1 MSPDLLLRVTSIRS
15 QNPTGLGGCIFS
27 AAPIT
32 ETGEVLD
39 ARRHYVVRAKGNL
52 LGATA
57 VQVGQ
62 WWRVT
67 GNQHSNEITV
77 NGYRV
82 TEEQI
87 EADSLLLALPSGEHI
102 ITLMAECEAFRG
114 IGRVKARR
122 LWETFQDQLYDVL
135 DAGDINGL
143 ATVLSQESARQVVE
157 AWRTYGDARTLHWLQ
172 TYGFSAS
179 IGRKLLAFFGPE
191 TAEGIEQDPYRLL
204 SFCSGWAE
212 TDKIAQEYFHIA
224 ENDPRRLQGAIE
236 EALYRLFGDGHTVAT
251 VPMLTV
257 RLASVLGSQA
267 TGLRWR
273 PLVAEALAA
282 GLSNGS
288 YLVSADHTVHSLGPY
303 VMEAAVAKALANR
316 LTYTAPPLL
325 DSYQI
330 EGILHD
336 FEGEEGYSLN
346 DEQRAA
352 VIDAVMHPLML
363 ITGGAGVGKTT
374 VLKALYKT
382 YDAAGIRILQVA
394 LAGRAAKRLQEATDR
409 PANTLASFIQK
420 TSDNDLNG
428 PTVVVVDEASMVDII
443 TMYRLC
449 ELIPEHVR
457 LVLVGDP
464 AQLMPVGPGLVLHTL
479 VAERAIPRI
488 ELTTVKRHG
497 GQIAAAALSIR
508 EGIWPALTDDERA
521 PIAFIPTKTG
531 AFMRDGEQVCPLA
544 DTVLR
549 LYREAPDDTQ
559 ILSARRAGPDGIHY
573 LNSICQLDLAEDAQ
587 PLLIWNDE
595 FDQAVDT
602 GFRLGD
608 PVICTRNLWERGI
621 QNGSL
626 GRIIEIE
633 AIPQNLTNDVGAPIG
648 QALAWVEW
656 DDGERRPIL
665 EEMLDDL
672 ALGYAITVHKSQGSQ
687 WPRVIVALSGSRL
700 LDRTLIYTAVTR
712 AQAQV
717 LLVGDIA
724 AARRAVEALPKAHHR
739 HVGLGA
745 LLRNALSISRV
756 T

>member
-1 MSPDLLLRVTSIRS
+1 MSPYLLLRVTSIRS

-39 ARRHYVVRAKGNL
+39 SRRYYVVRAKGTL
-52 LGATA
+52 LGATT

-67 GNQHSNEITV
+67 GTPQSNEIKV

-87 EADSLLLALPSGEHI
+87 EADSLLLALPSGEHV
-102 ITLMAECEAFRG
+102 ITFMADCEAFRG

-122 LWETFQDQLYDVL
+122 LWETFQERLYDVL
-135 DAGDINGL
+135 DASDIKAL
-143 ATVLSQESARQVVE
+143 ATVLSQESASQVLE
-157 AWRTYGDARTLHWLQ
+157 AWQSYGDARTLQWLQ

-191 TAEGIEQDPYRLL
+191 TADSIEQDPYRLL

-212 TDKIAQEYFHIA
+212 TDKIAREHFNIA

-236 EALYRLFGDGHTVAT
+236 EALYRLFDDGHTVSSL
-251 VPMLTV
+251 PMLMV
-257 RLASVLGSQA
+257 RLASVLSSQPK
-267 TGLRWR
+267 GLRWR
-273 PLVAEALAA
+273 HLVTEALAT

-288 YLVSADHTVHSLGPY
+288 YLVSAELNVHSIGSY
-303 VMEAAVAKALANR
+303 VMEMAVANALACR
-316 LTYTAPPLL
+316 LTYAAPPLL
-325 DSYQI
+325 DSYQL
-330 EGILHD
+330 EGILHN
-336 FEGEEGYSLN
+336 FEGEEGYLLN
-346 DEQRAA
+346 DEQHSA
-352 VIDAVMHPLML
+352 VVGALTHPLML

-374 VLKALYKT
+374 VLKALYKA
-382 YDAAGIRILQVA
+382 YDAAGVRALQVA
-394 LAGRAAKRLQEATDR
+394 LAGRAAKRLQEATSR
-409 PANTLASFIQK
+409 PATTLASFIQK
-420 TSDNDLNG
+420 TTKNDLDG

-449 ELIPEHVR
+449 ELLPEKVR

-479 VAERAIPRI
+479 VAERAIPSI
-488 ELTTVKRHG
+488 ELTEVKRHG

-508 EGIWPALTDDERA
+508 EGIWPALTDDESA
-521 PIAFIPTKTG
+521 PIAFIPTKIG
-531 AFMRDGEQVCPLA
+531 RFMQDKGVVCPLA
-544 DTVLR
+544 DAVLR

-559 ILSARRAGPDGIHY
+559 ILAARRTGPDGTHY
-573 LNSICQLDLAEDAQ
+573 LNSICQLDQAEGAP

-595 FDQAVDT
+595 LNHAVDT

-608 PVICTRNLWERGI
+608 PVLCTRNLWSRGI

-633 AIPQNLTNDVGAPIG
+633 ATPRHLTNDTGKPIG
-648 QALAWVEW
+648 QVIAWVEW

-717 LLVGDIA
+717 LLVGDIT

-739 HVGLGA
+739 HVGLGT
-745 LLRNALSISRV
+745 LLRQALSA
-756 T
+756 